1 MIKQF
6 ALNEHDVEKNN
17 QQEEVAL
24 GKTEDLYKITKSK
37 FFSLM
42 KNILEPHR
50 RLICQEFKIDEIIV
64 DNNPL
69 SCTIDNGKLV
79 DVVEFVL

>member
-1 MIKQF
+1 
-6 ALNEHDVEKNN
+6 
-17 QQEEVAL
+17 
-24 GKTEDLYKITKSK
+24 
-37 FFSLM
+37 M
-42 KNILEPHR
+42 KYILEPHR